1 MGRIVKIR
9 YRRIL
14 SIALKGLSLS
24 GNEVVEGKK
33 LRRSTSFR
41 KSRTGYEYGKTAT
54 GGGGEMPK
62 NYFEKSGSSRIPK
75 AQLLSLK
82 QAAAYLNVSTRT
94 LMRRINSR
102 EIAFVKVFGQYRFK
116 IEDLEK
122 FIEENRTPSFAEQ
135 NRKILSGIASRIF

>member
-24 GNEVVEGKK
+24 GNEVAEGKK

-41 KSRTGYEYGKTAT
+41 KSKTGYELGKTGT

-62 NYFEKSGSSRIPK
+62 NYFEKSESSRIPK
-75 AQLLSLK
+75 AQLLSMK
-82 QAAAYLNVSTRT
+82 QAAAYLNVSIRT

-102 EIAFVKVFGQYRFK
+102 EMAFVRVFGQYRFK

-122 FIEENRTPSFAEQ
+122 FIADNRTPSITEQ
-135 NRKILSGIASRIF
+135 KKKVISGIASRVL